1 MKPYGIKLQDRR
13 RMYDY
18 DSDKFNSRGCF
29 NKCKCNKCKQVKHK
43 ARINTSRRQK
53 SLNVINC
60 MRSAKKRQ
68 RFIFK
73 ILIQNEFNSR

>member
-29 NKCKCNKCKQVKHK
+29 NKCTCHKCKQIKHK

-53 SLNVINC
+53 SLNVLNS
-60 MRSAKKRQ
+60 MRSVKKRQ
-68 RFIFK
+68 RFVFK
-73 ILIQNEFNSR
+73 ILIKNEL

>member
-29 NKCKCNKCKQVKHK
+29 NKCKCNICSRNGAKHK
-43 ARINTSRRQK
+43 IRINTSRRQK
-53 SLNVINC
+53 SLNVINS

-73 ILIQNEFNSR
+73 TLIKNEL

>member
-13 RMYDY
+13 KMYDY

-29 NKCKCNKCKQVKHK
+29 NKCKCNKCKQIKHK

-53 SLNVINC
+53 SLNVINS

-73 ILIQNEFNSR
+73 TLIKNEFNSK

>member
-1 MKPYGIKLQDRR
+1 MKPYGIKLHDRR

-29 NKCKCNKCKQVKHK
+29 NTCQCNICKRKGNKHK
-43 ARINTSRRQK
+43 IRINNSRRQK
-53 SLNVINC
+53 SLNVLNS

-68 RFIFK
+68 RFMFK
-73 ILIQNEFNSR
+73 ILIKNERF